1 MPRSLSLRSSTAR
14 RAARAIAAHV
24 GRRGTF
30 LAAFGVIYLVYGVA
44 QWARETS
51 PFAALGPAAELLTR
65 PPWAA
70 LWLVCGFLACVC
82 AGARRR
88 RGVVRPRVDALGY
101 NALLLPPT
109 LWVLG
114 YALSAVLY
122 LATGA
127 QVGTDRAW
135 AALVIWLSVVVA
147 VLVVSGWPEP
157 PRDSTDSPR

>member
-30 LAAFGVIYLVYGVA
+30 LVCFGVIYLVYGVA
-44 QWARETS
+44 QWSRATS
-51 PFAALGPAAELLTR
+51 PFAALGPTGHLLTR

-70 LWLVCGFLACVC
+70 LWLACGLAATVC
-82 AGARRR
+82 AVGRRR
-88 RGVVRPRVDALGY
+88 RGEVRAWVDALGY

-109 LWVLG
+109 VWVLG
-114 YALSAVLY
+114 YVLSAVLY
-122 LATGA
+122 LATAG
-127 QVGTDRAW
+127 QVGSDRAW
-135 AALVIWLSVVVA
+135 AALVIWMSVVVA

-157 PRDSTDSPR
+157 PRDKDPA